1 MNGLL
6 DDSLVALALIISAGY
21 AVFALG
27 PRSLKSRMFAGLSNL
42 TARAPAFLGLTRLTA
57 WLAASAAA
65 KSAGACGGCDSCGS
79 EKTPASTAVASTS
92 TASEVRVPLA
102 KIGKR
107 LGRAND

>member
-27 PRSLKSRMFAGLSNL
+27 PRSLKSRMFAGLSRL
-42 TARAPAFLGLTRLTA
+42 TARAPAFLGLTRLSG

-107 LGRAND
+107 LGQVDK